1 MGLKIG
7 DAELS
12 WLGHASFKIKA
23 INKIVYIDPYQTQQK
38 EPADIILITH
48 SHYDHCSIADI
59 NRIAKDNTTVICTAS
74 CQSSIT
80 KIDKRIN
87 MQVIQPNESIKIGNI
102 KIQAVP
108 AYNIAKPFHPKS
120 EGWVGYVIEI
130 GNAVIYHAGDTD
142 CIKEMERLTGHGKK
156 GNQFTALLPVGG
168 KFTMNA
174 EEAAQAAGIIKPSL
188 AIPMHYGS
196 VAGTKQDAENFVK
209 LCNAKGINARILER
223 E

>member
-1 MGLKIG
+1 MSLKVG
-7 DAELS
+7 DVEIS
-12 WLGHASFKIKA
+12 WLGHSSFKIKA
-23 INKIVYIDPYQTQQK
+23 GKIIYIDPYQTQQK
-38 EPADIILITH
+38 EPADIVLITH

-59 NRIAKDNTTVICTAS
+59 NRIARDGTVIICTAS

-80 KIDKRIN
+80 KIDKRID
-87 MQVIQPNESIKIGNI
+87 MQLIQPNEIIKIGSIKIRTI
-102 KIQAVP
+102 P

-130 GNAVIYHAGDTD
+130 GNVIIYHAGDTD
-142 CIKEMERLTGHGKK
+142 ITKEMERLTGYGKK
-156 GNQFTALLPVGG
+156 GNNFIALLPVGG

-174 EEAAQAAGIIKPSL
+174 EEAAEAARIVKPSI
-188 AIPMHYGS
+188 AVPMHYGS

-209 LCNAKGINARILER
+209 LCEAEGINARILEK